1 MKLKYTKKLNA
12 PFIRV
17 YKNQNNDTIAKT
29 EITPDRMHI
38 KHSLKIH
45 VDKEIA
51 HKILSYNL
59 N

>member
-17 YKNQNNDTIAKT
+17 YKNQNNDTIVKT
-29 EITPDRMHI
+29 EITPDMHI

-45 VDKEIA
+45 VDKEIV
-51 HKILSYNL
+51 HKILS
-59 N
+59 